1 MKKILTFSMAMILT
15 LALTGCSTKE
25 QTGSNATP
33 TTAAT
38 SETSSDTPSETPT
51 AAPTEAPAA
60 EETGTVYPLVIKNYT
75 KAEGGTEYVE
85 KEITFEKA
93 PERIVATTRTA
104 AEFLIHLGLGD
115 KIVGVGG
122 VFGEPDTTVEEEFN
136 KLTNLGKSYISKEVA
151 MSVNPDFIFGRGGLF
166 DNADWGVG
174 TVDDLNEMGIKTYV
188 MESSV
193 TGGTFDSIYTD
204 IEMIGKIF
212 NVQEEAEKF
221 ANELRERQQAVVE
234 ALSAIDQEK
243 TFGYIHSSDPENL
256 YIYSAYN
263 ETFFNDMFRMLKLQN
278 VFETVQGEVSVE
290 SLIEAN
296 PDVLITLHWDTEGED
311 ATQTDEQATM
321 NDVLTNPKL
330 EGMVAIENQQVFI
343 ANYNH
348 LFGYSYQSLDGLE
361 KLAKQLYPD
370 LFQ

>member
-1 MKKILTFSMAMILT
+1 MNKIIAFSMAVILT
-15 LALTGCSTKE
+15 LALVGCSSKE
-25 QTGSNATP
+25 QEVSNEVPATAAQTENQTEAQSE
-33 TTAAT
+33 TTA
-38 SETSSDTPSETPT
+38 ETPAT
-51 AAPTEAPAA
+51 

-75 KAEGGTEYVE
+75 KAEGSTEWEE

-104 AEFLIHLGLGD
+104 AEFLIHLGLAD

-122 VFGEPDTTVEEEFN
+122 VFGAPDESVEEEFN
-136 KLTNLGKSYISKEVA
+136 KLTDLGKSYIGKEVA
-151 MSVNPDFIFGRGGLF
+151 LSVSPDFIFGRGGLF

-174 TVDDLNEMGIKTYV
+174 TVDSLNEMGIKTYV

-193 TGGTFDSIYTD
+193 TGGTFESIYKD

-212 NVQEEAEKF
+212 DVSEEAEKF
-221 ANELRERQQAVVE
+221 AGELRERQQAVE
-234 ALSAIDQEK
+234 ETLSVIEQDK
-243 TFGYIHSSDPENL
+243 TFAYIHVSDPESFSV
-256 YIYSAYN
+256 YSAYN
-263 ETFFNDMFRMLKLQN
+263 ETFFNDMFRMLKLEN
-278 VFETVQGEVSVE
+278 AFEDVQGDVNIE
-290 SLIEAN
+290 SLIAAN

-311 ATQTDEQATM
+311 ATQKDENFTI
-321 NDVLTNPKL
+321 NEVLTNPKL
-330 EGMVAIENQQVFI
+330 EGMDAIKNQQVFV

-348 LFGYSYQSLDGLE
+348 LFGYSYESLDGLE